1 MTPTGGTRYFRFIPN
16 HETGVSVRPSPGY
29 AGEVA
34 EHILELLLLQITEV
48 RILWED
54 DDGAAVCPAAP
65 WRHRGRGV
73 IEGSD
78 RRQGLL
84 STCCWLLMDLL
95 AAGWTALT
103 LSVESHC
110 K

>member
-48 RILWED
+48 WILWED

-65 WRHRGRGV
+65 WRHRGRGGYRGVRQASGLV
-73 IEGSD
+73 IN
-78 RRQGLL
+78 L
-84 STCCWLLMDLL
+84 LL
-95 AAGWTALT
+95 AFNGPAGSWMDSTD
-103 LSVESHC
+103 SFC
-110 K
+110 